1 MGFQVGDPAMRHP
14 HVFFGVV
21 VVHAVAVFVA
31 NVRISVRQQ
40 DARHR
45 HVEAMGLGRSAGPL
59 GRGKVSPEAA
69 LVIEFTPVGPTTCP
83 ARSSILRDCYVLSID
98 QGNGDR
104 TLRVL

>member
-1 MGFQVGDPAMRHP
+1 MGFQVGNPAMRHP

-45 HVEAMGLGRSAGPL
+45 HVEAMGLDNRLGLS
-59 GRGKVSPEAA
+59 GRGKVSPEQRWS
-69 LVIEFTPVGPTTCP
+69 LNSLQSGPTTCP
-83 ARSSILRDCYVLSID
+83 ARSSILRDC
-98 QGNGDR
+98 
-104 TLRVL
+104 

>member
-1 MGFQVGDPAMRHP
+1 MGFQVGNPAMRHP

-45 HVEAMGLGRSAGPL
+45 HVEAMGLEIGWAFGARQGQPS
-59 GRGKVSPEAA
+59 AA
-69 LVIEFTPVGPTTCP
+69 LVIEFTPVGANDLSRAFQHL
-83 ARSSILRDCYVLSID
+83 ARLLVLSID